1 MRETSSTPGN
11 ASVWTWTLSA
21 GWCSILIPKSPKP
34 SSCKKGHDRDPQST
48 VRAAP
53 QRLSVQSQCLG
64 LSSAKRRHTM
74 KRDATVTGLGALG
87 TLAIVVVI
95 PTAQRNTAQ
104 TERGR
109 TTGVSTVEP
118 QVPATRARKGARGRP
133 GRRIGSVTVA
143 SPELMP
149 SADAGRS
156 PSSATAST
164 PSMWMRRLSS
174 SSSSIENV
182 SFRHTTST

>member
-1 MRETSSTPGN
+1 
-11 ASVWTWTLSA
+11 
-21 GWCSILIPKSPKP
+21 
-34 SSCKKGHDRDPQST
+34 
-48 VRAAP
+48 
-53 QRLSVQSQCLG
+53 
-64 LSSAKRRHTM
+64 M

-143 SPELMP
+143 SPEI
-149 SADAGRS
+149 DAIGRRWALTILCDGEHTVYVDETTEFELQQYRERFVQAHYVYVERTV
-156 PSSATAST
+156 PDPRCIRAPCGPVVEHRLKLITLAVV
-164 PSMWMRRLSS
+164 SMTDDNAEELRT
-174 SSSSIENV
+174 NC
-182 SFRHTTST
+182 TSRGP